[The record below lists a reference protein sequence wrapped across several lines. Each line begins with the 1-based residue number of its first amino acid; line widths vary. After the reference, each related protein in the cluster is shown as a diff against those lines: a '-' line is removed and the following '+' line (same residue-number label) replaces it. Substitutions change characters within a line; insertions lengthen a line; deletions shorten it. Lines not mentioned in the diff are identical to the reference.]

1 MTPKSQRGVKTVN
14 TTMTITNAT
23 FEDVLAVTG
32 PPTGLLQLVA
42 SGWEDEH
49 AFFWKIATG
58 DWIELRNEKVQ
69 PGFWRFLTTRPAN
82 VAFSPCGWSAPS
94 ESSAF
99 VATRGLWAG
108 IRLGLGAQGRHQ
120 PAPDIVPETE
130 VTVRTKLA
138 GAALPPSLTA
148 HEGDRISAFWRL
160 TESLHDPQRLRSLLH
175 RLAYR
180 LGGDPAL
187 IDVPHALVAVPGT
200 RCERVHPTRT
210 VHVETWAPDRQYA
223 LTEIERWLDQG

>member
-1 MTPKSQRGVKTVN
+1 
-14 TTMTITNAT
+14 MTIKNIT
-23 FEDVLAVTG
+23 FEDVLTIAG

-58 DWIELRNEKVQ
+58 DWMELRNEKVQ

-82 VAFSPCGWSAPS
+82 VGFSPSGWSWPS

-99 VATRGLWAG
+99 VATRCLWAG
-108 IRLGLGAQGRHQ
+108 IRLGLGLQGRHQ
-120 PAPDIVPETE
+120 PAPDIVPESE
-130 VTVRTKLA
+130 VTARAKLA
-138 GAALPPSLTA
+138 DVTLPPSLTIN
-148 HEGDRISAFWRL
+148 EGDRITGLWLL
-160 TESLHDPQRLRSLLH
+160 TELLTAQARLRSLLH
-175 RLAYR
+175 RFAYR
-180 LGGDPAL
+180 LGGDQAL
-187 IDVPHALVAVPGT
+187 IDVPHAVVAVPGT

-210 VHVETWAPDRQYA
+210 VHIETWEPTRQYS